1 MARLASREAVRWV
14 IALFDRT
21 ILDGCVQLLACAVPW
36 LAEKLR
42 SFSIH
47 PNQPLKLALRCCL
60 LAWQLLS
67 FRQFDA
73 AL

>member
-1 MARLASREAVRWV
+1 MRAVV
-14 IALFDRT
+14 L
-21 ILDGCVQLLACAVPW
+21 W